1 MSLLLLFI
9 IICKGSNMDIYHSN
23 NFYNCKWCNRKYK
36 TVKKF
41 KQHVEQN
48 HPSATLNSNWK
59 ALTIEESKYIL
70 TQLSLYSKAI
80 KDGTF
85 VDMSHKLLPT
95 NDNIG
100 SDELERIT
108 RNHVVFCQRV
118 QESGLLDKVLSN
130 AEQLELLLKEFTRFL
145 NLGQPW
151 AGGNF
156 CPTLTID
163 LMWHASMMSSAE
175 YKTMSTRFL
184 GTVLPHCLNENED
197 NHQERY
203 MDFEKRFVHY
213 HRQLPLKIDRLIL
226 GNEDGIKVLFDKWQ
240 QQAIKQKAEDELR
253 WAEQQKRYK
262 AACLKEEQRQA
273 EYYAQNGYYPR
284 SIWDD
289 GKC

>member
-1 MSLLLLFI
+1 
-9 IICKGSNMDIYHSN
+9 MDIYHSN

-41 KQHVEQN
+41 KHHVEQN
-48 HPSATLNSNWK
+48 HPSATLNSNRK
-59 ALTIEESKYIL
+59 TLTIEESKYIL

-85 VDMSHKLLPT
+85 VHLSHKLLPT
-95 NDNIG
+95 NDNID

-184 GTVLPHCLNENED
+184 GTVLPHCLSEK
-197 NHQERY
+197 HQERY
-203 MDFEKRFVHY
+203 VDFEKRFVHY
-213 HRQLPLKIDRLIL
+213 HSQLPLKIDRLFH
-226 GNEDGIKVLFDKWQ
+226 GNEDGIKVLFDKW
-240 QQAIKQKAEDELR
+240 KQREREKEIM
-253 WAEQQKRYK
+253 
-262 AACLKEEQRQA
+262 LKEEQRQA
-273 EYYAQNGYYPR
+273 EYYAQNGCYPR